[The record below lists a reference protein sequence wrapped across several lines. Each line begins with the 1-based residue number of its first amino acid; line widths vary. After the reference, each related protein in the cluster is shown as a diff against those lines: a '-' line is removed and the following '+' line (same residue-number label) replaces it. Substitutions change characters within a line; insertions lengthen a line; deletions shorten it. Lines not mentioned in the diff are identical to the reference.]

1 MKEGRVMEI
10 LDQETQFKEI
20 EKENDELLDELWIYV
35 LMM

>member
-35 LMM
+35 LMG